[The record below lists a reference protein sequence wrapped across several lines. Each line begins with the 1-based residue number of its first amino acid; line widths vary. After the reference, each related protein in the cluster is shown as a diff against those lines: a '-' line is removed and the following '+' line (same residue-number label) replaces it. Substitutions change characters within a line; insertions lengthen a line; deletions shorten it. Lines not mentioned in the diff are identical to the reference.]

1 MVRGPRRFL
10 RRFLPV
16 FSACRRGGLNLVGH
30 ETHEKSY
37 YCATCA
43 CRLFLTRNTYATA
56 ALAEFFSAL
65 SGQGNPPDYTSDGNV
80 AIHAAKALR
89 KAVPY
94 DLWSVAPAVF
104 SDFSLFSAR
113 TEGRS

>member
-1 MVRGPRRFL
+1 M
-10 RRFLPV
+10 
-16 FSACRRGGLNLVGH
+16 VGH

-65 SGQGNPPDYTSDGNV
+65 SGQGNPPGNV